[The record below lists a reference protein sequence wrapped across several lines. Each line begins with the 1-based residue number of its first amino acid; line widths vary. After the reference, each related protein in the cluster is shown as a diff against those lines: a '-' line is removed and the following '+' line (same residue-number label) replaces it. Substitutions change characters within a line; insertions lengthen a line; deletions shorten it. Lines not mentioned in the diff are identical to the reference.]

1 MIVQNCER
9 NMKKGDYRKNPEL
22 EKNKE
27 QKIKGEKVFNKVEK
41 FYQQIRQRSYC
52 ICTVYHC

>member
-22 EKNKE
+22 EKKQGTKNQGRKS
-27 QKIKGEKVFNKVEK
+27 F
-41 FYQQIRQRSYC
+41 
-52 ICTVYHC
+52 